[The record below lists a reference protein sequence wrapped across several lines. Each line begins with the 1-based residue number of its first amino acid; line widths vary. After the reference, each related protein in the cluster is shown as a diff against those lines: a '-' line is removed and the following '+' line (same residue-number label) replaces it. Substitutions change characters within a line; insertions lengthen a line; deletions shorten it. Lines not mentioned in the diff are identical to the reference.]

1 MVVTMNIQPNSVAYC
16 FASIRDFDKFITI
29 NGDKIKYKESMVE
42 IRYGNDD
49 ICFIFDS
56 PVNGRYDWD
65 VHTIEYT
72 KKYIDVEI
80 VIYNIQPSE

>member
-1 MVVTMNIQPNSVAYC
+1 MNIQPNSVAYC
-16 FASIRDFDKFITI
+16 FTSVKDFDKFIAI

-42 IRYGNDD
+42 IRYGNND

-56 PVNGRYDWD
+56 PVNGIYDWD

-72 KKYIDVEI
+72 KKYIDAEI
-80 VIYNIQPSE
+80 VIYNIQRSE